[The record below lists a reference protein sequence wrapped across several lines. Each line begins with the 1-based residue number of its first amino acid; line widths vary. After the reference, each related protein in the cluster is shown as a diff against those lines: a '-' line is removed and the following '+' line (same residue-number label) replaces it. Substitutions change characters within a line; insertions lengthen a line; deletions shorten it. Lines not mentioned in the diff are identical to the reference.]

1 MQDQD
6 DIVHITVGTAG
17 HIDHGKSALVKALTG
32 TDPDRL
38 KEEKE
43 RGMTIDLGYAGMKL
57 SDGREVGIIDVPG
70 HERFIRNMVAGASA
84 IDFVV
89 LVIAADDS
97 VMPQTREHLEIMEL
111 LGIAR
116 GMTVI
121 TKTDLVDEELIE
133 LVEEDIRDFLKG
145 SFLENA
151 PVARVSSVTGE
162 GIPELAVTLQ
172 ELVQQVE
179 PKSAAGVFRM
189 PVQRV
194 FSAKGYGAVVTGVPV
209 CGRITKEDKVEVL
222 PRGRESRI
230 RGIQVYGR
238 DRNWARAGHRTALNL
253 ADVDF
258 HKVSRGDVVCSPGY
272 FQPSRTYDGK
282 FESLTGQRRKL
293 GQRTGIRL
301 HVGTAEAVGVMLLLD
316 KKSLAPG
323 EPACVQYRLDTP
335 IVAGIGDRC
344 VVRLQSPL
352 VTIGGGPLLG
362 GGEGRPRQLRSR
374 LARIVA
380 EKCDALGDD
389 RAMLAALLKE
399 RLAEPTEI
407 AQMRKLL
414 HVHEDRA
421 KELLDKLLAEGEV
434 LPLPKRRRYIHSS
447 GLDWAC
453 ERTLGAVEKFFR
465 DNPLRVY
472 CDLKHLANITRLD
485 EDVLAVVAQKLASQG
500 KVDVIDSRIS
510 MAGRRVRLS
519 REEED
524 LASEIEKI
532 YLNERFSGP
541 SFGDLLPRV
550 RGPQEKVKKVL
561 DFLLEKGDITRIGD
575 NTYIHQTA
583 LLEARDAIVR
593 HFQANS
599 ELSPADMKNLIGTSR
614 KFAIPLMEHFDREG
628 LTVRKGNVRCLARRD
643 SQQ

>member
-1 MQDQD
+1 MQDKD

-17 HIDHGKSALVKALTG
+17 HIDHGKSALVRAVTG

-43 RGMTIDLGYAGMKL
+43 RGMTIDLGYAGMTL
-57 SDGREVGIIDVPG
+57 PDGREVGIIDVPG
-70 HERFIRNMVAGASA
+70 HERFIKNMVAGASG

-111 LGIAR
+111 LGITR

-121 TKTDLVDEELIE
+121 TKTDLVDEELLE

-151 PVARVSSVTGE
+151 PIMRVSSITRQ
-162 GIPELAVTLQ
+162 GIPEFVEAFQ
-172 ELVQQVE
+172 ELVQKAV
-179 PKSAAGVFRM
+179 PKSGQGVFRM

-209 CGRITKEDKVEVL
+209 SGRVTKEDKVEVL
-222 PRGRESRI
+222 PRGKESRI

-238 DRNWARAGHRTALNL
+238 DRSWARAGHRTALNL

-258 HKVSRGDVVCSPGY
+258 HKVSRGDVVCAPGY
-272 FQPSRTYDGK
+272 FEPSRTYDGK
-282 FESLTGQRRKL
+282 FDFLGNQKMKL
-293 GQRTGIRL
+293 GLRTNIRL
-301 HVGTAEAVGVMLLLD
+301 HVGTVEALGVMVLLD
-316 KKSLAPG
+316 SKNLAPG
-323 EPACVQYRLDTP
+323 ESACVQYRLHTP

-352 VTIGGGPLLG
+352 MTIGGGPLLG
-362 GGEGRPRQLRSR
+362 SGEGRPRQLKSR
-374 LARIVA
+374 LARIVGD
-380 EKCDALGDD
+380 KCEALGND

-399 RLAEPTEI
+399 RLAVPTEI
-407 AQMRKLL
+407 SQVKKLL
-414 HVHEDRA
+414 HVPEA
-421 KELLDKLLAEGEV
+421 KAQESLDSLLADGKV

-453 ERTLGAVEKFFR
+453 ERTLGAVEKYFK
-465 DNPLRVY
+465 DNPLKVH
-472 CDLKHLANITRLD
+472 CDLKHLVNVSRLD
-485 EDVLAVVAQKLASQG
+485 EDVLAMAAQKLVSQG
-500 KVDVIDSRIS
+500 KVELSDGKLTI
-510 MAGRRVRLS
+510 AGRRVRLS
-519 REEED
+519 REEEE

-532 YLNERFSGP
+532 YLTDRFSGP
-541 SFGDLLPRV
+541 SFGDLLARV
-550 RGPQEKVKKVL
+550 TGPQEKVRKVL
-561 DFLLEKGDITRIGD
+561 DFMLEKGDIVRIGD

-583 LLEARDAIVR
+583 LSEARDAIKG
-593 HFQANS
+593 HFQS
-599 ELSPADMKNLIGTSR
+599 SQELSPADMKNLIGTSR

-628 LTVRKGNVRCLARRD
+628 LTVRKGNARRLAK
-643 SQQ
+643 SNPQ